1 MSNIDASIK
10 ELVEQQVRPLWK
22 ALDEANKDRAEM
34 KLRIDELELN
44 NEKLV
49 EVVGKMQDDYVE
61 LKKTLNEM
69 EISGHAKKR
78 TMVRSTSYYCW
89 SLKIIFGA

>member
-1 MSNIDASIK
+1 MSHSKASIN
-10 ELVEQQVRPLWK
+10 ELVSQQVQPLWK
-22 ALDEANKDRAEM
+22 ALVQAMKNRAEM

-49 EVVGKMQDDYVE
+49 EVVGKMHNDNVE

-69 EISGHAKKR
+69 EISGNAKKR
-78 TMVRSTSYYCW
+78 NLVGSAGYCCW
-89 SLKIIFGA
+89 S